1 MARRKPDPAPSPA
14 PPADGPTQAAAAPA
28 PPAAELVLPPVAEA
42 LPGAAALDRPLVD
55 RAVHDLNRIHAAKGL
70 ETAREMGE
78 YIVSTFFGG
87 DAAAFD
93 AHGRSHISFG
103 ALAQRDD
110 LQVSKSAI
118 WYAVKL
124 LPQLRQLPQT
134 VAQALPMSHH
144 RLLVHVDDPKAKVK
158 LAEKAVKKGLS
169 KRQLEGEIEKLK
181 KRDPAATP
189 RGRRPL
195 PGFVKAFNRLKKVA
209 EAAEL
214 TEVDES
220 ALRSFGLDNARRYL
234 DEVEQGLAQLQAVR
248 EQLAAHVAAV
258 EARGEGPA

>member
-1 MARRKPDPAPSPA
+1 VPPPAP
-14 PPADGPTQAAAAPA
+14 G
-28 PPAAELVLPPVAEA
+28 AEA
-42 LPGAAALDRPLVD
+42 LPGAAALDRRLVD
-55 RAVHDLNRIHAAKGL
+55 QAVHDLNRIHAAKGL

-87 DAAAFD
+87 DAGAFD
-93 AHGRSHISFG
+93 AHGRGHISFG

-124 LPQLRQLPQT
+124 LPQLRQLPPT

-144 RLLVHVDDPKAKVK
+144 RLLLHVDDPKAKAK

-181 KRDPAATP
+181 KRDPGAPP

-214 TEVDES
+214 TEVDDA

-234 DEVEQGLAQLQAVR
+234 DEVEQGLAQLKAVR
-248 EQLAAHVAAV
+248 DQLAAHVAAV
-258 EARGEGPA
+258 DAGGEGPG